1 MAAATTPRSRSARHN
16 ATPQLSPRHRLATAH
31 PPQRHATVHPTATPP
46 GRLTHGNVTQP
57 LIPQQRH
64 ATAHPTATPRDS
76 SAHGTASHPFSSR
89 HARSAVQSTTPPR
102 GRLPRAP
109 CHSPTRFVI
118 PTPPASPLPANPS
131 NHQPQDAPFA
141 ESRDV
146 PESPLAHAGLKL
158 PHRNAAPQSPR
169 LEQHAC
175 HPWKS
180 CSPPPVSKATAHP
193 RQSPPRRQEPRSRP
207 AP

>member
-16 ATPQLSPRHRLATAH
+16 ATPQLSPRHRLATA
-31 PPQRHATVHPTATPP
+31 QLTATS
-46 GRLTHGNVTQP
+46 RKRSSHGNATWP
-57 LIPQQRH
+57 FNPQQRH

-76 SAHGTASHPFSSR
+76 SAHGTASQPLSSR
-89 HARSAVQSTTPPR
+89 HGRSAVQSTAPPR

-118 PTPPASPLPANPS
+118 PTPPASLQPANLS

-141 ESRDV
+141 ESRDA
-146 PESPLAHAGLKL
+146 PESPPAHAGLKL

-175 HPWKS
+175 HPRKS
-180 CSPPPVSKATAHP
+180 CSPPPASKATAHP
-193 RQSPPRRQEPRSRP
+193 RQSPPRRQESRSRP